1 MKNTIAQVPLF
12 PELGDRP
19 YLFQITGNRGGV
31 RAYQLPGSSEPYWS
45 VTGVLGNTVAKPAL
59 QGWYNKQGREAVTEV
74 LSPTIGKL
82 LTSKI
87 LDDSIEQ
94 AKKRPYKTSR
104 ESADIGTRAHDLFHR
119 HIVNARQRRTA
130 PGGYR
135 IQATQF
141 ATDLHIVYESF
152 LEFEKSHISKWLA
165 SEFAVYSS
173 FFGYAGSVDALAMDN
188 EGRYMVIDFKT
199 GSRLYPENAL
209 HVAAY
214 ANALSIPL
222 AEATNDNLEWDT
234 WDMLK
239 PYVVRLGKAF
249 VEVEAKQVTNPQLA
263 LDGFLHA
270 LGLWISLGYPG
281 IGKKAKTELEEHF
294 SLSDIFPS
302 VW

>member
-1 MKNTIAQVPLF
+1 MKKTIAQVPLF
-12 PELGDRP
+12 PKLGDRP

-104 ESADIGTRAHDLFHR
+104 ESADVGTRAHDLFHR

-209 HVAAY
+209 QVAAY